1 MLADLLQIVY
11 AAMTMGSIY
20 ALVALGL
27 VLIFKATDLVNFGQ
41 GEWVLAGAYIS
52 LTFVLWGLPL
62 WLVFIAAP
70 LIGAGLGALIDTSVF
85 RRVSK
90 SGGWIFVVTSI
101 AVGGLL
107 GEIAHYRYES
117 NIFGFPTLFSRE
129 SFTLF
134 GASTTRHNIFVV
146 GFSAFLIFC
155 LYLFFEKTRIGRATK
170 GVAENRTGA
179 SVVGVNVRA
188 VLTLVFALSFVIST
202 FAGLLVAPTIG
213 VSPDM
218 WLVIVKGFV
227 AAALGGLTRLYGA
240 VAAGFLVAV
249 AEALT
254 NIYLTSTFR
263 DAVVFSILLIALWLR
278 PSGLF
283 EREAVKRV

>member
-1 MLADLLQIVY
+1 VLADMLQIAY
-11 AAMTMGSIY
+11 SAMTMGSIY

-41 GEWVLAGAYIS
+41 GEWVLAGAYVS

-62 WLVFIAAP
+62 WVVFIIAP
-70 LIGAGLGALIDTSVF
+70 LVGAGLGAIIDTTVF
-85 RRVSK
+85 RRVAK
-90 SGGWIFVVTSI
+90 SGGWIFVVSSI

-107 GEIAHYRYES
+107 GELAHYRYES
-117 NIFGFPTLFSRE
+117 NIYRFPTFFSRD
-129 SFTLF
+129 SFSLF
-134 GASTTRHNIFVV
+134 GAFTSMHNIFVV
-146 GFSAFLIFC
+146 AFTAFIIVC
-155 LYLFFEKTRIGRATK
+155 VYLFFEHTRIGRATK

-179 SVVGVNVRA
+179 SVVGINVRA

-202 FAGLLVAPTIG
+202 FAGMLVGPQIG

-218 WLVIVKGFV
+218 WFVIIKGFV

-254 NIYLTSTFR
+254 NIYLTSTYR
-263 DAVVFSILLIALWLR
+263 DVIVFSVLLVALWYR

-283 EREAVKRV
+283 EREVVKRV

>member
-1 MLADLLQIVY
+1 MFADLLQIAY

-62 WLVFIAAP
+62 WLVFIVAPIVGAA
-70 LIGAGLGALIDTSVF
+70 LGAAIDTGVF
-85 RRVSK
+85 RRVAG
-90 SGGWIFVVTSI
+90 SGAWIFVVTSI

-117 NIFGFPTLFSRE
+117 NIYGFPTIFPRD
-129 SFTLF
+129 SFNLF
-134 GASTTRHNIFVV
+134 GALTSLHNIFVV
-146 GFSAFLIFC
+146 GFTILLILA
-155 LYLFFEKTRIGRATK
+155 LYVFFERTSIGRATK

-179 SVVGVNVRA
+179 SVVGINVRA

-202 FAGLLVAPTIG
+202 FAGLLVSPQIG

-218 WLVIVKGFV
+218 WFVIIKGFV

-254 NIYLTSTFR
+254 NIYITSTYR
-263 DAVVFSILLIALWLR
+263 DVIVFSILLVALWYR

-283 EREAVKRV
+283 ERAVVKRV